1 MPAPKPD
8 KSLLTATEKERLA
21 DEKLD
26 PIIRKRNDM
35 IVRNKILLWL
45 NNSNDVQFALE
56 HLPIR
61 KLKKELEDEYIYR
74 LLEIVRELL
83 DMKDFCKLYDI
94 GKEVMA
100 VKAIVEHHNP
110 NFRSGS
116 SDVHSATELDFDRVF
131 KLENAL
137 EEIKSLIPDFE
148 TNRAYEKYKEEQIDK
163 FANTLA
169 AFKVN
174 GKTPS
179 EADFWHKKGR
189 YILFGNPREPYP
201 KSRLHIEKSI
211 KYFNNALEIDPK
223 HYDSWLDKAYALG
236 ELGAYKEALECID
249 KSLAI
254 DSSDP
259 EIWRLRA
266 IYNQFNGNPEDS
278 LKNLDKCLE
287 LDPSETPAIIM
298 KIDIL
303 KGLGREIE
311 AEDLISHH
319 FSRDKRLR
327 KLKGW

>member
-21 DEKLD
+21 YENLD

-61 KLKKELEDEYIYR
+61 KLKKELEDDYIYR

-83 DMKDFCKLYDI
+83 DLKDFCKLYDI

-110 NFRSGS
+110 NFRPDS
-116 SDVHSATELDFDRVF
+116 SVHVATELDFNRVF

-174 GKTPS
+174 GKPHLKPIFGIRK
-179 EADFWHKKGR
+179 ADIF
-189 YILFGNPREPYP
+189 
-201 KSRLHIEKSI
+201 S
-211 KYFNNALEIDPK
+211 LEINENLILN
-223 HYDSWLDKAYALG
+223 HAY
-236 ELGAYKEALECID
+236 I
-249 KSLAI
+249 
-254 DSSDP
+254 
-259 EIWRLRA
+259 
-266 IYNQFNGNPEDS
+266 
-278 LKNLDKCLE
+278 
-287 LDPSETPAIIM
+287 
-298 KIDIL
+298 
-303 KGLGREIE
+303 
-311 AEDLISHH
+311 
-319 FSRDKRLR
+319 
-327 KLKGW
+327 